1 MILVDTSVWVD
12 YFGGRDTPETRQVV
26 QMLEREED
34 LCICGPILTEVLQG
48 IRHESDFLRTKQCF
62 GYLIYLPIG
71 QKTYLRAADLYR
83 EARKHGETIR
93 KTIDCI
99 IAACA
104 IQHSV
109 PLLENDTDFD
119 AIARYSPLKQVH

>member
-12 YFGGRDTPETRQVV
+12 YFADRDTPGTRRVV
-26 QMLEREED
+26 QMLEQDED

-48 IRHESDFLRTKQCF
+48 IRHNKDFLKTKRHF
-62 GYLIYLPIG
+62 GCLVYLPVG
-71 QKTYLRAADLYR
+71 RKTYLRAADLYR

-109 PLLENDTDFD
+109 FLLENDTDFD
-119 AIARYSPLKQVH
+119 AIARHSSLKQVL